1 LSRAVGPA
9 TMQNLREPSVCL
21 DASSGEAMRTERLK
35 SGAIDP
41 RRFSNALGAPR
52 FSPYRTLRPGNLFA
66 LFALFRGY
74 SLFRYYRAE
83 ARKVSTSALV
93 GLASAAP

>member
-1 LSRAVGPA
+1 
-9 TMQNLREPSVCL
+9 
-21 DASSGEAMRTERLK
+21 MRTERLK

-41 RRFSNALGAPR
+41 TRVSNTLGAPR
-52 FSPYRTLRPGNLFA
+52 FSPYRTLRPGNFFA
-66 LFALFRGY
+66 FFVIFRGY
-74 SLFRYYRAE
+74 SSSALSHLAD